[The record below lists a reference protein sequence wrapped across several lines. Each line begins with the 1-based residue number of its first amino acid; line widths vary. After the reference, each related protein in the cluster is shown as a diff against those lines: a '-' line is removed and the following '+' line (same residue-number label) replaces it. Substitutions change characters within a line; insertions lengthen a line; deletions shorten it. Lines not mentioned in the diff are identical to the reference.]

1 MKDTPSV
8 LPIKHV
14 IVRDIAELIE
24 LLGDDFPARAAPVR
38 PTQIGMFDNGDDERR
53 LDGDETTGVG
63 ADGRLSTQAQRP
75 R

>member
-38 PTQIGMFDNGDDERR
+38 PTQIGMFDDGDEGRR
-53 LDGDETTGVG
+53 LDRDEAVSAKPNG
-63 ADGRLSTQAQRP
+63 
-75 R
+75 